1 MSLPEILK
9 KQITLRLG
17 IAMLSQFLFLA
28 IMVFLN
34 DWILALPCAVFGLLM
49 IEKGISLLY
58 NCIKGN
64 YLEIRGICCDVEVKK
79 FTKKI
84 KAVTL
89 KAEDK
94 LLKIF
99 VYGRLKNINVG
110 DCITMYM
117 SKEAQLYYENNH
129 YITENYYAILVRKEM

>member
-1 MSLPEILK
+1 
-9 KQITLRLG
+9 
-17 IAMLSQFLFLA
+17 MLSQFLFLA
-28 IMVFLN
+28 IMFFLN
-34 DWILALPCAVFGLLM
+34 DWILALPCEVFGLLM

-79 FTKKI
+79 LTKKI
-84 KAVTL
+84 RAITL

-94 LLKIF
+94 LLKIS
-99 VYGRLKNINVG
+99 VYNKLKNIHVG

-117 SKEAQLYYENNH
+117 PKEAQLYYKDNY
-129 YITENYYAILVRKEM
+129 YITGNYYAILVRKEV